1 MSASNTN
8 DVKFDSSSYDRILG
22 LLSQVSGLAGCAVV
36 LGDSETV
43 DRSRYVL
50 TDDAIPML
58 GDVMQDLIVAA
69 KACADDIWEQS
80 ERRRKLLVEL
90 QQVAGE
96 GSAA

>member
-1 MSASNTN
+1 MSTNNTN
-8 DVKFDSSSYDRILG
+8 DVKFDSAPYDRILG

-36 LGDSETV
+36 LGDSDAIE
-43 DRSRYVL
+43 RSRYAL
-50 TDDAIPML
+50 TEDAIPML
-58 GDVMQDLIVAA
+58 ADVMQDLIETA
-69 KACADDIWEQS
+69 KACADTIWEQS